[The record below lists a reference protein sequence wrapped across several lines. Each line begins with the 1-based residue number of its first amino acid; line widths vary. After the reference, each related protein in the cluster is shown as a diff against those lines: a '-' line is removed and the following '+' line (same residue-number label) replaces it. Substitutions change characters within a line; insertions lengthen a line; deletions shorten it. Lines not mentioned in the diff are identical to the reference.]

1 MQNVKTIKSILR
13 SFELVSGLN
22 INFAKNSF
30 GAIGKCEQWCI
41 EAVDYLNY
49 RILSL
54 PFTYLGIPVGD
65 NQRHSELWDP
75 LIRKCERKLATW
87 KHKHISFGG
96 RMTLINAVL
105 KAIPI
110 YFFSFF
116 RVPSKIIVKLEAI
129 QRRFLWGGG
138 SEHRKIAWVNWKT
151 VCQPKD
157 KGGLGIKDIKIFNS
171 TLMGKWRWD
180 LFHKQEEPWAKVI
193 N

>member
-1 MQNVKTIKSILR
+1 
-13 SFELVSGLN
+13 
-22 INFAKNSF
+22 
-30 GAIGKCEQWCI
+30 
-41 EAVDYLNY
+41 
-49 RILSL
+49 
-54 PFTYLGIPVGD
+54 
-65 NQRHSELWDP
+65 
-75 LIRKCERKLATW
+75 
-87 KHKHISFGG
+87 
-96 RMTLINAVL
+96 MTLINAVL

-171 TLMGKWRWD
+171 ALMAKWHWD
-180 LFHKQEEPWAKVI
+180 LFHKQEELWAKVI
-193 N
+193 KPQTSNLKQTKVRLVHGNPFLNNFQRHDSTN